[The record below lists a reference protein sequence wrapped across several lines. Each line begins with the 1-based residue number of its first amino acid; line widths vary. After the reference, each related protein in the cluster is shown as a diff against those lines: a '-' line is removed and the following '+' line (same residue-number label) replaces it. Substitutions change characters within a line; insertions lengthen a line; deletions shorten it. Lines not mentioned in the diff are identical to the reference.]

1 MNTELEETLYAKVP
15 DRLYW
20 HSNREAW
27 YACYDSE
34 LCILTN
40 ASSKLEAYCYNSK
53 PEYRDARSAM
63 VEAYKLRKGKV
74 HYFDDE
80 NR

>member
-1 MNTELEETLYAKVP
+1 MNTEIAKTLYARVP

-40 ASSKLEAYCYNSK
+40 ASSKLEAYCYTTK
-53 PEYRDARSAM
+53 PEYRDARSKI
-63 VEAYKLRKGKV
+63 VDEYNLRKGKV
-74 HYFDDE
+74 HSFNDE